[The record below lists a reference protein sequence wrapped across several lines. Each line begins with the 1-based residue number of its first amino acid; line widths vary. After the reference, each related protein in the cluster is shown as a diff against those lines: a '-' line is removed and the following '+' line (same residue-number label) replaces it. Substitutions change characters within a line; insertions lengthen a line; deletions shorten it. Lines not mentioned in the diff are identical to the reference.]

1 MSDTG
6 IAAVKT
12 MSFTATQIQQMLPHK
27 FPFLLLDGAYD
38 VVPGKSGNGRKLY
51 TLNEWFF
58 QGHFPGEPIVPGV
71 LLVES
76 LAQLT
81 AIVYLSEALASDG
94 QDGGQKSDLAKLA
107 SRVGYLGKA
116 NVKFMSPVRPGT
128 VLEMSVRIVRK
139 MGSLS
144 LVSVKAMDG
153 RTVAVEGELSVSE
166 REGF

>member
-1 MSDTG
+1 MSDTE
-6 IAAVKT
+6 IAASKT

-81 AIVYLSEALASDG
+81 AIVYLSEALAANAG
-94 QDGGQKSDLAKLA
+94 QGGDLAKLA
-107 SRVGYLGKA
+107 SHVGYLVKA

-128 VLEMSVRIVRK
+128 ILEMSVRIVRK